1 MDCKWNFRKLSTSHY
16 ASFCSA
22 PARVISDPRRAAKCA
37 PLLSWIFTR
46 QQIKNR
52 CGRAL
57 GEWSG
62 GWPVSD
68 ALKLNNWIE
77 FRTSGTVDTSGDSI
91 FGVCWLFRLHKVA
104 RFYKIKM
111 KFDFEG
117 CEEKTIIRRVDA
129 GRVQSLK
136 LTFEI
141 ISALAGIELSTWRAQ
156 AGGRRLNW

>member
-117 CEEKTIIRRVDA
+117 CEEKDNHSEGRCRQGAITKIDLWDNIRFGGHRVIDVT
-129 GRVQSLK
+129 GS
-136 LTFEI
+136 
-141 ISALAGIELSTWRAQ
+141 
-156 AGGRRLNW
+156 GRRQTA